1 MYFVE
6 IVSKDET
13 LDMDGCIQF
22 RISDSGIVSAD
33 FVDGSA
39 RIYRMREGDEVI
51 RAPMSEEDIH
61 AHPELGPW
69 YREQIVKAEVA
80 KEEAAKA
87 EAKAAAQAAAQ
98 AAAKVAAETPIV

>member
-22 RISDSGIVSAD
+22 RISDGGIVSAD

-51 RAPMSEEDIH
+51 RTPMSDEDIH

-69 YREQIVKAEVA
+69 YRDQI
-80 KEEAAKA
+80 
-87 EAKAAAQAAAQ
+87 AKAAAKA
-98 AAAKVAAETPIV
+98 AAETPAA

>member
-22 RISDSGIVSAD
+22 RISDSGVVSAD

-51 RAPMSEEDIH
+51 RTPMSDEDIH
-61 AHPELGPW
+61 EHPELGPW
-69 YREQIVKAEVA
+69 YRDQI
-80 KEEAAKA
+80 AKA
-87 EAKAAAQAAAQ
+87 EAKAAA
-98 AAAKVAAETPIV
+98 ETPVV

>member
-22 RISDSGIVSAD
+22 RISDSGIISAD

-39 RIYRMREGDEVI
+39 HIYQMREGDEVI
-51 RAPMSEEDIH
+51 RTPISDEDIH
-61 AHPELGPW
+61 EHPELGPW
-69 YREQIVKAEVA
+69 YHDQI
-80 KEEAAKA
+80 AKA
-87 EAKAAAQAAAQ
+87 EAKAAA
-98 AAAKVAAETPIV
+98 ETPVV

>member
-51 RAPMSEEDIH
+51 RAPMSDEDVH

-69 YREQIVKAEVA
+69 YRDQIA
-80 KEEAAKA
+80 KK
-87 EAKAAAQAAAQ
+87 EAKAAA
-98 AAAKVAAETPIV
+98 ETPVV

>member
-51 RAPMSEEDIH
+51 RTPMSDEDIH
-61 AHPELGPW
+61 FHPELGPC
-69 YREQIVKAEVA
+69 IVIRLPRQKLRQLL
-80 KEEAAKA
+80 K
-87 EAKAAAQAAAQ
+87 
-98 AAAKVAAETPIV
+98 PL

>member
-51 RAPMSEEDIH
+51 RTPMSDEDIH
-61 AHPELGPW
+61 EHPELGPW
-69 YREQIVKAEVA
+69 YRDQI
-80 KEEAAKA
+80 AKA
-87 EAKAAAQAAAQ
+87 EAKAAA
-98 AAAKVAAETPIV
+98 ETPVA